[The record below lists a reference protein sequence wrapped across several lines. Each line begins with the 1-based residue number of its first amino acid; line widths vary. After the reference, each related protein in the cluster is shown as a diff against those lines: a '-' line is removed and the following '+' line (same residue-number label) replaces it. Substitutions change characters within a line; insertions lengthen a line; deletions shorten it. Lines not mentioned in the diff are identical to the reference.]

1 MTTIQTY
8 LYTNRIEVQFWN
20 PDVFLTR
27 NFQVYA
33 RPVTVYQGID
43 NPISVIIKTQ
53 DQKPANLT
61 GYIVEAQLQDTETK
75 TTIVNISIQLVNAAR
90 GYGRMLIDRDTVNSL
105 DKRIY
110 KMTFK
115 KTPIGEARFTPIYAD
130 MNQAVPM
137 DLYVQPAY
145 YSTMSTADRTSY
157 IIDGGT
163 I

>member
-8 LYTNRIEVQFWN
+8 LYTNRIEVQFWS
-20 PDVFLTR
+20 PDIFLTR

-53 DQKPANLT
+53 DQKPADLT
-61 GYIVEAQLQDTETK
+61 GYIVQAELQDAESQATLYS
-75 TTIVNISIQLVNAAR
+75 IGIQLVDAAK
-90 GYGRMLIDRDTVNSL
+90 GYGRLMLFKDLVNNL

-110 KMTFK
+110 RMTFK
-115 KTPIGEARFTPIYAD
+115 KTPIGEAAFTPIYAD
-130 MNQAVPM
+130 MSQTVPM

-145 YSTMSTADRTSY
+145 YSTTVTANKTSY